1 MLNFFIEDVAFP
13 CVYVRRPSSRR
24 KNNRFELKFYKCIDQ
39 TKWERETN
47 VIDNYTSVGNL
58 KIYLT

>member
-1 MLNFFIEDVAFP
+1 MLNFFIEDVAFL
-13 CVYVRRPSSRR
+13 CVYVRRPNSRR
-24 KNNRFELKFYKCIDQ
+24 KNNRFELKFHKCIDQ

>member
-1 MLNFFIEDVAFP
+1 MLNFFIEEVAFL
-13 CVYVRRPSSRR
+13 C
-24 KNNRFELKFYKCIDQ
+24 ELKFYKCIDQ

-47 VIDNYTSVGNL
+47 VIDNYTSVGDL